1 MSMIAS
7 ESMVRSLAITVSP
20 VIGFSPVWYGSRWT
34 QISQITS
41 ARETPRVR
49 VRVSAMPSFST
60 VNSWAVRKSGSHGLG
75 DKTTHECQKGQF
87 LVK

>member
-34 QISQITS
+34 QISRITS
-41 ARETPRVR
+41 ARITPRVR

-60 VNSWAVRKSGSHGLG
+60 VNSWAVRKSGSKGLG
-75 DKTTHECQKGQF
+75 ERQRMSARKGDS
-87 LVK
+87 L